1 MRLLPCIHSQH
12 RILRPDITRR
22 LRSGL
27 LLGPNYSP
35 RVGKGGAESPP
46 FPTKRAGAWGTPKV
60 QDFLLL

>member
-22 LRSGL
+22 LRSGS

-35 RVGKGGAESPP
+35 RVGTGLNPALPDE
-46 FPTKRAGAWGTPKV
+46 RAGAWGTPKV
-60 QDFLLL
+60 EDFLLL